1 MNIDGT
7 NDRDGQD
14 GQGGRGREL
23 VPDAW
28 RELDD
33 TLADGPAPIE
43 VPVEAKPWLADQ
55 RFVHGLLRAMH
66 SPDVAAREG
75 RVAAILAAID
85 RERVLVGPR
94 RHWLA
99 VAAAALLLACLGVW
113 VALPSAEPT
122 AVAAVERAAA
132 ELGRDVVRRYSL
144 EIRNDGDNAR
154 SAALHEFELFTRP
167 GSRFLLRGKFGFGAV
182 QFGEVR
188 LGGDG
193 KETWFTA
200 GNGMIRNAVP
210 MAERERLLQQFGQ
223 ALDVGYLDV
232 HDMVKRLPG
241 DCELQVVGRET
252 DADGRSV
259 LRIEAR
265 GRRAA
270 RARVQQ
276 AWLLCDEET
285 GMVKRLEIEGE
296 RRVQGARGMGHGRM
310 TLEYRGEVPND
321 EIDFRRPW

>member
-33 TLADGPAPIE
+33 TLADGPAPVE
-43 VPVEAKPWLADQ
+43 VPADARPWLADQ

-85 RERVLVGPR
+85 RERVIQGPR

-99 VAAAALLLACLGVW
+99 VAAAALLLACFGVW
-113 VALPSAEPT
+113 MALPTATPT

-144 EIRNDGDNAR
+144 EIRSDGDNGR
-154 SAALHEFELFTRP
+154 PPVQHDFELFTRP
-167 GSRFLLRGKFGFGAV
+167 GSRFLLRGKFGLGAM
-182 QFGEVR
+182 QFGEVQ

-193 KETWFTA
+193 QETWFTA

-252 DADGRSV
+252 DADGRAV

-285 GMVKRLEIEGE
+285 GMVKRLEIEGD
-296 RRVQGARGMGHGRM
+296 RRVQGPRGMGQGRM

>member
-1 MNIDGT
+1 M
-7 NDRDGQD
+7 
-14 GQGGRGREL
+14 
-23 VPDAW
+23 PDAW

-33 TLADGPAPIE
+33 TLADGPAPAE
-43 VPVEAKPWLADQ
+43 VPAEAKDWLADQ
-55 RFVHGLLRAMH
+55 RFLHGLLRAMH

-75 RVAAILAAID
+75 RVAGILAAID
-85 RERVLVGPR
+85 RERIGVGPR

-99 VAAAALLLACLGVW
+99 VAAAALLMACFGVW
-113 VALPSAEPT
+113 LALPAATPT

-132 ELGRDVVRRYSL
+132 ELARDVVRRYSL
-144 EIRNDGDNAR
+144 EVRSEGDGGNAGGGR
-154 SAALHEFELFTRP
+154 GPVNHEFELFTRP
-167 GSRFLLRGKFGFGAV
+167 GSRFLLRGKFGFGAM
-182 QFGEVR
+182 QFGDVR

-193 KETWFTA
+193 QETWFTA
-200 GNGMIRNAVP
+200 GNGMFRHAVP
-210 MAERERLLQQFGQ
+210 MAERERLFQQFGQ

-232 HDMVKRLPG
+232 HDLVKRLPG

-252 DADGRSV
+252 DADGRAL

-276 AWLLCDEET
+276 AFLLCDEQT
-285 GMVKRLEIEGE
+285 GMVKRLEIEGD
-296 RRVQGARGMGHGRM
+296 RRLQGPRGMGQGRM
-310 TLEYRGEVPND
+310 TLQYVGEVPND

>member
-33 TLADGPAPIE
+33 TLADGPAPVE
-43 VPVEAKPWLADQ
+43 VPAEAKPWLADQ

-85 RERVLVGPR
+85 RDRVLVGPR
-94 RHWLA
+94 RHWFA
-99 VAAAALLLACLGVW
+99 VAAAALLLACFGVW
-113 VALPSAEPT
+113 MALPAAMPT

-144 EIRNDGDNAR
+144 EIRSDGDNGRAPV
-154 SAALHEFELFTRP
+154 LHEFELFTRP
-167 GSRFLLRGKFGFGAV
+167 GSRFLLRGKFGFGAM

-193 KETWFTA
+193 QETWFTA

-252 DADGRSV
+252 DADGRAV

-285 GMVKRLEIEGE
+285 GMVKRLEIEGD
-296 RRVQGARGMGHGRM
+296 RRLQGPRGMGQGRM

-321 EIDFRRPW
+321 EVDFRRPW